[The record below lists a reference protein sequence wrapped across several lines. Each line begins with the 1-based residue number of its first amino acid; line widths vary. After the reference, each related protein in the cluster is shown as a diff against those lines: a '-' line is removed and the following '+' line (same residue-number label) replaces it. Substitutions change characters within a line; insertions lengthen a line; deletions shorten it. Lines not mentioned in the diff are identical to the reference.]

1 MYASGIL
8 SAFDGTGSGSGWTPV
23 FWALS
28 RNKSN
33 QAMDTVCPGRTQAD
47 RVATVKTV
55 LLSGQKEMHGAR
67 DSVKLKI
74 YICLHWYNG
83 S

>member
-1 MYASGIL
+1 MYTSGIL

-33 QAMDTVCPGRTQAD
+33 QVMDTVCPGRTQAD
-47 RVATVKTV
+47 RVATVKTE
-55 LLSGQKEMHGAR
+55 LLSGHKKMHGAR

-74 YICLHWYNG
+74 YICLHRYNG